1 MTGLNSTGKRCKAR
15 IDRACLIAWL
25 GLVLPYLSVPAPG
38 NPGAHS
44 SQSKNT
50 ESVQRSSIQNYN
62 QRLAELEA
70 QLGKSA
76 SEDTG
81 NDYRIGAEDLL
92 NISVYGAPDL
102 DRTVRVSAE
111 GEIHLPLV
119 GDVQAAGR
127 TSRELEA
134 ELEDR
139 LRQKYMNDPQVNVFL
154 TTVESH
160 PVSVLGA
167 VGKPGVYQIRDP
179 KTLIE
184 MLSMAQGLTEEA
196 GNRVIVM
203 RQGGYVMAT
212 DPGDASSSSIAMAGQ
227 PKNSFLQNASQ
238 NETGS
243 KEPNSVQVDLKD
255 LLSSGDARYNVL
267 VYPGDIV
274 KVPQAGIVYVVGE
287 VHKPGGFVLKASDT
301 ISVLQA
307 LALAEGMTHTSAASR
322 ARIIRTDEATGA
334 RSEIPIDLKRI
345 LTGKAPDPMLHAKD
359 IVFIPNSTAKSA
371 LYRGTEA
378 AITIAAGVIVYR

>member
-1 MTGLNSTGKRCKAR
+1 LLALC
-15 IDRACLIAWL
+15 
-25 GLVLPYLSVPAPG
+25 GLVLPYPSARAITKRRDFQPG
-38 NPGAHS
+38 SEQN
-44 SQSKNT
+44 K
-50 ESVQRSSIQNYN
+50 SIRGDAIQDYN
-62 QRLAELEA
+62 QRLAELHA
-70 QLGKSA
+70 QLQKPANDG
-76 SEDTG
+76 SE
-81 NDYRIGAEDLL
+81 NDYRIGAQDLL
-92 NISVYGAPDL
+92 NISVYGAPEL

-139 LRQKYMNDPQVNVFL
+139 LRQNYMNDPQVNVFL
-154 TTVESH
+154 ATVESH

-167 VGKPGVYQIRDP
+167 VGKPGVYQIRGP
-179 KTLIE
+179 ETVIE
-184 MLSMAQGLTEEA
+184 LLAMAQGLTEDA

-203 RQGGYVMAT
+203 HHDGLTPPASADDPSNSPSAVAANRPADSVKRQPSPGRESVT
-212 DPGDASSSSIAMAGQ
+212 DSNFAEI
-227 PKNSFLQNASQ
+227 
-238 NETGS
+238 
-243 KEPNSVQVDLKD
+243 DLKN
-255 LLSSGDARYNVL
+255 LLSSGDSRYNVL

-301 ISVLQA
+301 VSVLQA
-307 LALAEGMTHTSAASR
+307 LALAEGMTRTSAGSR
-322 ARIIRTDEATGA
+322 ARIIRTNQATGT
-334 RSEIPIDLKRI
+334 RTEIPIDLKRI
-345 LTGKAPDPMLHAKD
+345 LAGKAPDPMLHAKD

>member
-1 MTGLNSTGKRCKAR
+1 MLALC
-15 IDRACLIAWL
+15 
-25 GLVLPYLSVPAPG
+25 GLVLPYPSARAITKRTDFQPG
-38 NPGAHS
+38 SEQN
-44 SQSKNT
+44 K
-50 ESVQRSSIQNYN
+50 SIRGDAIQDYN
-62 QRLAELEA
+62 QRLAELHA
-70 QLGKSA
+70 QLQKPANDG
-76 SEDTG
+76 SE
-81 NDYRIGAEDLL
+81 NDYRIGAQDLL
-92 NISVYGAPDL
+92 NISVYGAPEL

-139 LRQKYMNDPQVNVFL
+139 LRQNYMNDPQVNVFL
-154 TTVESH
+154 ATVESH

-167 VGKPGVYQIRDP
+167 VGKPGVYQIRGP
-179 KTLIE
+179 ETVIE
-184 MLSMAQGLTEEA
+184 LLAMAQGLTEDA

-203 RQGGYVMAT
+203 HHDGLTPPASAGDPSDSPSAVAANRPPDSVKRQPSPGRESVT
-212 DPGDASSSSIAMAGQ
+212 DSNFAEI
-227 PKNSFLQNASQ
+227 
-238 NETGS
+238 
-243 KEPNSVQVDLKD
+243 DLKN
-255 LLSSGDARYNVL
+255 LLSSGDSRYNVL

-307 LALAEGMTHTSAASR
+307 LALAEGMTRTSAGSR
-322 ARIIRTDEATGA
+322 ARIIRTNQATGT
-334 RSEIPIDLKRI
+334 RTEIPIDLKRI
-345 LTGKAPDPMLHAKD
+345 LAGKAPDPMLHAKD